1 MALPL
6 IVAGVAA
13 RAAAKKVATT
23 VAKKSAAKAKSNTV
37 VKKVSKGIENQKFKK
52 IKEESNDFYK
62 IARAVGRGEDPVKA
76 AKALNKKLSK
86 GTIKSLETAKLGD
99 APLLSRSQLTQISA
113 KSKISPKAIAE
124 NISKKKYKT
133 KVGTPSSVKTKDGV
147 FTVSKTPTGK
157 VKVTDPKGKSTKLPR
172 GKTAQSY
179 FTNQRPR

>member
-37 VKKVSKGIENQKFKK
+37 VKKVSKGIQNQKYKK
-52 IKEESNDFYK
+52 IETDTTAFAKV
-62 IARAVGRGEDPVKA
+62 ARAVAKGEDPVKA

-86 GTIKSLETAKLGD
+86 GTIETLRTAKYND
-99 APLLSRSQLTQISA
+99 TPLLSKSQLAQISG
-113 KSKISPKAIAE
+113 KSKISPKVIAE
-124 NISKKKYKT
+124 NIAKKKDKP
-133 KVGTPSSVKTKDGV
+133 KVATPSSVRTKDGV
-147 FTVSKTPTGK
+147 FTVSKTTTGK
-157 VKVTDPKGKSTKLPR
+157 IKVTDPKGKSTKLPR

>member
-6 IVAGVAA
+6 IVAGVTA

-76 AKALNKKLSK
+76 AKAM
-86 GTIKSLETAKLGD
+86 I
-99 APLLSRSQLTQISA
+99 
-113 KSKISPKAIAE
+113 AIAE
-124 NISKKKYKT
+124 REQPLMHFFLGQDAYDLAYAKMKTVKNDLEDAKELSIS
-133 KVGTPSSVKTKDGV
+133 
-147 FTVSKTPTGK
+147 TG
-157 VKVTDPKGKSTKLPR
+157 
-172 GKTAQSY
+172 
-179 FTNQRPR
+179 F